1 MVNEPPPRRERTAT
15 NSRVVL
21 AVLVITFFAMLGAI
35 YLVIRTGRL

>member
-1 MVNEPPPRRERTAT
+1 MNDRPPHRDRTPT

-21 AVLVITFFAMLGAI
+21 AVLAITFFAMLGAI